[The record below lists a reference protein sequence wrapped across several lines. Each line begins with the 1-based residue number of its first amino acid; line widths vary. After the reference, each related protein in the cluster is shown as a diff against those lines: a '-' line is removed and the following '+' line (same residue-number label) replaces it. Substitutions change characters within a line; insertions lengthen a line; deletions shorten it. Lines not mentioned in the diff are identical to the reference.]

1 MTQRSTGYRRTL
13 TFVAVLALAA
23 LWAFDGSV
31 LSQSQMVP
39 PKPQPIIIGAVVSL
53 TGRDAAFGQE
63 CVAGLRLAIA
73 EANAQGGSLDRLLEL
88 QVYDDQSNPI
98 EAAKGVRTLVQ
109 KHHPVAIVGSNTS
122 MVTSAAA
129 VAAQEV
135 GVPLIVPEA
144 TNPAITSIGNWIYRV
159 CFVDPEMGGG
169 LASFAYSQLGLRK
182 VAILQE
188 EKHDYTLSL
197 ARQFAKRFA
206 ELGGEI
212 VYRSEYG
219 ADETDFANDL
229 KEIRK
234 RQADAV
240 FVSGFFREAGAVLK
254 EAHAQKLSLTFLGG
268 DGWES
273 DELFEAAGDA
283 IDINSRIYIASH
295 FSPDVKRS
303 KVRGFV
309 ANFTEREG
317 RRPNTSSALGFDAGG
332 VVIEAITQSQAPVP
346 EGVRAA
352 LLGVYHEG
360 VTGRIDID
368 STRNTTKKVIIL
380 QARPNRQFAFVKSV
394 LGMTSG
400 GTGSHP

>member
-1 MTQRSTGYRRTL
+1 
-13 TFVAVLALAA
+13 VLAGL
-23 LWAFDGSV
+23 FGV
-31 LSQSQMVP
+31 PTLSQAQDAE
-39 PKPQPIIIGAVVSL
+39 PIIIGAVVSL

-63 CVAGLRLAIA
+63 CLAGLKIA
-73 EANAQGGSLDRLLEL
+73 VTEANAQGGVHNRPLEI
-88 QVYDDQSNPI
+88 VSFDDQSNPLK
-98 EAAKGVRTLVQ
+98 AAEGVRSLVRDHQ
-109 KHHPVAIVGSNTS
+109 PVAIVGSSTS

-129 VAAQEV
+129 VAAQQV

-144 TNPAITSIGNWIYRV
+144 TNPAITSIGDWIYRV

-169 LASFAYSQLGLRK
+169 LATFAYNELGLRR
-182 VAILQE
+182 VAILTE

-197 ARQFAKRFA
+197 ARQFSARFS
-206 ELGGEI
+206 ELGGEV
-212 VYRSEYG
+212 VYRAEYHAG
-219 ADETDFANDL
+219 ETDFDAAL
-229 KEIRK
+229 GSIKEK
-234 RQADAV
+234 KADAV

-254 EAHAQKLSLTFLGG
+254 QAHERGMNLAFLGG

-273 DELFEAAGDA
+273 DELFGVAGEAIEDV
-283 IDINSRIYIASH
+283 NSRIYIASH

-309 ANFTEREG
+309 ANFLEIEG

-332 VVIEAITQSQAPVP
+332 VLVEAITQAAEPIP

-368 STRNTTKKVIIL
+368 STRNTTKRVIIL
-380 QARPNRQFAFVKSV
+380 QARPNRQFAFVKAV
-394 LGMTSG
+394 LGG
-400 GTGSHP
+400 VATGNSNR